1 MKCKGQKQF
10 HEFDEFNSI
19 GFTKYP
25 NKSYGYLQ
33 LLIIINS
40 HQKLPHILLC
50 FELTSNLGA
59 FLIVVLLLH

>member
-10 HEFDEFNSI
+10 QFMNLI

-40 HQKLPHILLC
+40 HQKLPHTLLC
-50 FELTSNLGA
+50 FELTNNLGA
-59 FLIVVLLLH
+59 LLIVVLLLN

>member
-10 HEFDEFNSI
+10 PLMNLTQLAS
-19 GFTKYP
+19 KYP

-33 LLIIINS
+33 LLTIINS

-50 FELTSNLGA
+50 FELTNNLGA